1 MQFLSYSLDY
11 YTEKVKQNNEGTN
24 FMIQNKKY
32 LLRKIGK
39 RVCHVALAVGTLVP
53 MAVTSV
59 SADEVTTTE
68 AQPTTE
74 AVAETTTSEATTQ
87 ATTEATTEATTI
99 AETTQTSSETTT
111 ETTAE
116 STTVAETT
124 AETTAET
131 PTTESSPY
139 ASETGEKPTKID
151 DIVKPNKNE
160 TSKITI
166 DAQVYRYKSTLDYT
180 EIELGGKLET
190 TEIVRKEN
198 ADAEILAMI
207 REIASDTYKDDS
219 GLEVDGKKY
228 RVESMIVNKLTKE
241 ENGQRIYNYTINFLA
256 REDVGLP
263 HEPVIESTLK
273 VTDQTGKT
281 LIDQVRTGTQD
292 EPAKFLD
299 HWMAYNVGEIVQI
312 EGKTYQV
319 EFSEQNI
326 VTESDIDSAVGTAK
340 TYLTARVREVT
351 PVPSEYNI
359 FRFVD
364 ESGNVIRDN
373 VQTELSAGKAE
384 SVFLKG
390 DKVTEAGKNYTVV
403 DRSTKAV
410 KDEAPEGIHT
420 DVIYTIVLKE
430 VELKKVT
437 TIKVVDTNGNVIKDT
452 YEVGEGKPGMDIYV
466 GTEDVDIDG
475 TLYTI
480 VKTSSEVVRTQDN
493 GDEVETIAHI
503 VTVQPNTIVAVDEVK
518 YEYNVNTEY
527 ELNGKVVKV
536 DATATM
542 NASTKAQADKGLD
555 SESTKAQAKVGEI
568 VTVDGTA
575 YKVTGVK
582 EVIREA
588 FEEDNSLTRMNA
600 KVVLTLELVDS
611 QEEPEKVAPTT
622 ETPEALKETS
632 KDDAKVETPVETSKE
647 SPKVEPKKE
656 VPAKEELPNTG
667 AESMVEYV
675 IAGLSSLVAGLGT
688 LVSKK
693 RQ

>member
-1 MQFLSYSLDY
+1 M
-11 YTEKVKQNNEGTN
+11 T
-24 FMIQNKKY
+24 QNKKY

-87 ATTEATTEATTI
+87 ATTQATTEATTEATTV
-99 AETTQTSSETTT
+99 AETTQASSETTA

-131 PTTESSPY
+131 PTTEASPY

-166 DAQVYRYKSTLDYT
+166 DAQVYRYKSLLDHS
-180 EIELGGKLET
+180 EVPIGNKLET

-207 REIASDTYKDDS
+207 REIANETYTNT
-219 GLEVDGKKY
+219 LEVDGKSY
-228 RVESMIVNKLTKE
+228 RVENMIVNKLTKE

-256 REDVGLP
+256 REDIGLP

-273 VTDQTGKT
+273 VTDQTGAT

-312 EGKTYQV
+312 DGKTYQV
-319 EFSEQNI
+319 EHSQQNI
-326 VTESDIDSAVGTAK
+326 ATESDIDSAVGTAK
-340 TYLTARVREVT
+340 TYLTARVREIT
-351 PVPSEYNI
+351 PVPSEYVI
-359 FRFVD
+359 FKFVD

-390 DKVTEAGKNYTVV
+390 DKVSEAGKNYVVV
-403 DRSTKAV
+403 DRSTKAE
-410 KDEAPEGIHT
+410 KDEAPEGTHT
-420 DVIYTIVLKE
+420 DVIYTIVLKQSE
-430 VELKKVT
+430 VKKVT

-480 VKTSSEVVRTQDN
+480 VKTSSDVVGTQDN
-493 GDEVETIAHI
+493 GDEVETVAHI
-503 VTVQPNTIVAVDEVK
+503 VTVQPKVK
-518 YEYNVNTEY
+518 PDVVEGNFQYNVNTEY
-527 ELNGKVVKV
+527 EVNGKVVKV

-542 NASTKAQADKGLD
+542 TASTKAEADKGLD

-575 YKVTGVK
+575 YKVTAVK
-582 EVIREA
+582 EIIREA
-588 FEEDNSLTRMNA
+588 FEEDNGLTRMNA

-611 QEEPEKVAPTT
+611 KEEPAPVAPTT
-622 ETPEALKETS
+622 ETPEAPKETP
-632 KDDAKVETPVETSKE
+632 KDEPKGVPAKAEAPSEAPKE
-647 SPKVEPKKE
+647 SPKVEPKKD
-656 VPAKEELPNTG
+656 VPSKAELPNTG

-675 IAGLSSLVAGLGT
+675 IAGLSSLVVGLGT

>member
-1 MQFLSYSLDY
+1 M
-11 YTEKVKQNNEGTN
+11 
-24 FMIQNKKY
+24 NKKY

-39 RVCHVALAVGTLVP
+39 RVCHVALTVGTLVP
-53 MAVTSV
+53 LMATSV

-87 ATTEATTEATTI
+87 ATTEATTEATTV
-99 AETTQTSSETTT
+99 AETTQASSETTA

-166 DAQVYRYKSTLDYT
+166 DAQVYRYKSTMDHT

-207 REIASDTYKDDS
+207 REIANDTYKADS
-219 GLEVDGKKY
+219 GLEVDGKRY
-228 RVESMIVNKLTKE
+228 RVENMTVNKLVKE
-241 ENGQRIYNYTINFLA
+241 ENGQRIYNYSINFLA
-256 REDVGLP
+256 HEDVGMP
-263 HEPVIESTLK
+263 QEPVVEANLK

-281 LIDQVRTGTQD
+281 LIDSRKTGTQD

-299 HWMAYNVGEIVQI
+299 TWLSYNVGEIVQI
-312 EGKTYQV
+312 EGKVYQV

-326 VTESDIDSAVGTAK
+326 VNESDIDSAVGTAK
-340 TYLTARVREVT
+340 TYLTVRVREIT
-351 PVPSEYNI
+351 PVPSEYVI
-359 FRFVD
+359 FKFVD

-390 DKVTEAGKNYTVV
+390 DKVSEAGKNYVVV
-403 DRSTKAV
+403 DRSTKAE
-410 KDEAPEGIHT
+410 KDEAPEGTHT
-420 DVIYTIVLKE
+420 DVIYTIVLKQSE
-430 VELKKVT
+430 VKKVT
-437 TIKVVDTNGNVIKDT
+437 TIKVVDTKGNVIKDT

-480 VKTSSEVVRTQDN
+480 VKTSSDVVRTQDN
-493 GDEVETIAHI
+493 GDEVETVAHI
-503 VTVQPNTIVAVDEVK
+503 VTVQPKTVVAVDEAK
-518 YEYNVNTEY
+518 YLYNVNTEY
-527 ELNGKVVKV
+527 EVNGKVVKV
-536 DATATM
+536 DATVTK
-542 NASTKAQADKGLD
+542 NASTKADADTGLD
-555 SESTKAQAKVGEI
+555 VESTKAQAKVGEI
-568 VTVDGTA
+568 ITVDGTA
-575 YKVTGVK
+575 YKITAVK
-582 EVIREA
+582 EITREVY
-588 FEEDNSLTRMNA
+588 ERDNGLTYLNA

-611 QEEPEKVAPTT
+611 KEEPAPVAPTT
-622 ETPEALKETS
+622 ETHEAPKDEPKQVDSQKEEAPKESSKET
-632 KDDAKVETPVETSKE
+632 
-647 SPKVEPKKE
+647 PKQEAPKKE
-656 VPAKEELPNTG
+656 VSAKAELPNTG
-667 AESMVEYV
+667 AESMIESV

-693 RQ
+693 RK

>member
-1 MQFLSYSLDY
+1 M
-11 YTEKVKQNNEGTN
+11 
-24 FMIQNKKY
+24 NKKY

-39 RVCHVALAVGTLVP
+39 RVCHVGLTISSVAVIASTTVNADE
-53 MAVTSV
+53 AVTS
-59 SADEVTTTE
+59 SDTNVTTVTE
-68 AQPTTE
+68 T
-74 AVAETTTSEATTQ
+74 
-87 ATTEATTEATTI
+87 TTEATTEVTTEATTV
-99 AETTQTSSETTT
+99 AETTQASSETTA

-166 DAQVYRYKSTLDYT
+166 DAQVYRYKSLLDHS
-180 EIELGGKLET
+180 EVPIGNKLET

-207 REIASDTYKDDS
+207 REIANETYTNI
-219 GLEVDGKKY
+219 LEVDGKSY
-228 RVESMIVNKLTKE
+228 RVENMIVNKLVKE

-256 REDVGLP
+256 REDIGLP

-273 VTDQTGKT
+273 VTDQTGAT

-312 EGKTYQV
+312 DGKTYQV
-319 EFSEQNI
+319 EHSQQNI
-326 VTESDIDSAVGTAK
+326 VTESDIDTAVGTAK
-340 TYLTARVREVT
+340 TYLTVRVREIT
-351 PVPSEYNI
+351 PVPSEYVI
-359 FRFVD
+359 FKFVD

-403 DRSTKAV
+403 DRSTKAE
-410 KDEAPEGIHT
+410 KDEAPEGTHT
-420 DVIYTIVLKE
+420 DVIYTIVLKQSE
-430 VELKKVT
+430 VKKVT

-452 YEVGEGKPGMDIYV
+452 YEVGEGKPGMDIYI

-480 VKTSSEVVRTQDN
+480 VKTSSDVVRTQDN
-493 GDEVETIAHI
+493 GDDVETVAHI
-503 VTVQPNTIVAVDEVK
+503 VTVQPKVK
-518 YEYNVNTEY
+518 PDVVEGNFQYNVNTEY
-527 ELNGKVVKV
+527 EVNGKVVKV

-542 NASTKAQADKGLD
+542 TVSTKAEADKGLD

-575 YKVTGVK
+575 YKVTAVK
-582 EVIREA
+582 EITREF
-588 FEEDNSLTRMNA
+588 FEEDNGLTRMNA

-611 QEEPEKVAPTT
+611 KEEPALVASTT
-622 ETPEALKETS
+622 ETPETPKVES
-632 KDDAKVETPVETSKE
+632 PKDEPKKDEPTKVETPAETPKE

-656 VPAKEELPNTG
+656 VLAKAELPNTG
-667 AESMVEYV
+667 AESMVESI
-675 IAGLSSLVAGLGT
+675 IAGFSSLVAGLGV

-693 RQ
+693 RK

>member
-1 MQFLSYSLDY
+1 M
-11 YTEKVKQNNEGTN
+11 
-24 FMIQNKKY
+24 
-32 LLRKIGK
+32 
-39 RVCHVALAVGTLVP
+39 
-53 MAVTSV
+53 
-59 SADEVTTTE
+59 
-68 AQPTTE
+68 
-74 AVAETTTSEATTQ
+74 
-87 ATTEATTEATTI
+87 
-99 AETTQTSSETTT
+99 
-111 ETTAE
+111 
-116 STTVAETT
+116 
-124 AETTAET
+124 
-131 PTTESSPY
+131 
-139 ASETGEKPTKID
+139 
-151 DIVKPNKNE
+151 KPNKNE

-166 DAQVYRYKSTLDYT
+166 DAQVYRYKSLLDHS
-180 EIELGGKLET
+180 EVPIGNKLET

-207 REIASDTYKDDS
+207 REIANETYTNT
-219 GLEVDGKKY
+219 LEVDGKSY
-228 RVESMIVNKLTKE
+228 RVENMIVNKLTKE

-256 REDVGLP
+256 REDIGLP

-273 VTDQTGKT
+273 VTDQTGAT

-312 EGKTYQV
+312 DGKTYQV
-319 EFSEQNI
+319 EHSQQNI
-326 VTESDIDSAVGTAK
+326 ATESDIDSAVGTAK
-340 TYLTARVREVT
+340 TYLTVRVREIT
-351 PVPSEYNI
+351 PVPSEYVI
-359 FRFVD
+359 FKFVD

-390 DKVTEAGKNYTVV
+390 DKVSEAGKNYVVV
-403 DRSTKAV
+403 DRSTKAE
-410 KDEAPEGIHT
+410 KDEAPEGTHT
-420 DVIYTIVLKE
+420 DVIYTIVLKQSE
-430 VELKKVT
+430 VKKVT

-480 VKTSSEVVRTQDN
+480 VKTSSDVVRTQDN
-493 GDEVETIAHI
+493 GDEVETVAHI
-503 VTVQPNTIVAVDEVK
+503 VTVQPKVK
-518 YEYNVNTEY
+518 PDVVEGNFQYNVNTEY
-527 ELNGKVVKV
+527 EVNGKVVKV

-542 NASTKAQADKGLD
+542 TASTKAQADKGLD

-575 YKVTGVK
+575 YKVIAVK

-588 FEEDNSLTRMNA
+588 FEEDNGLTRMNA

-611 QEEPEKVAPTT
+611 KEEPAPVAPTT
-622 ETPEALKETS
+622 ETPDAP
-632 KDDAKVETPVETSKE
+632 KDEPKKDEPPKAETPTEAPKE

-656 VPAKEELPNTG
+656 VPAKAELPNTG
-667 AESMVEYV
+667 AESMVESI
-675 IAGLSSLVAGLGT
+675 IAGFSSLVAGLGV

-693 RQ
+693 RK

>member
-1 MQFLSYSLDY
+1 M
-11 YTEKVKQNNEGTN
+11 T
-24 FMIQNKKY
+24 QNKKY

-39 RVCHVALAVGTLVP
+39 RVCHVALTVGTLVP
-53 MAVTSV
+53 MMATSV
-59 SADEVTTTE
+59 SADEVTSTE
-68 AQPTTE
+68 TQPTTQ
-74 AVAETTTSEATTQ
+74 AVAEATTSEATT
-87 ATTEATTEATTI
+87 AETPTTEATTEATTV
-99 AETTQTSSETTT
+99 AETTQASSETTA

-166 DAQVYRYKSTLDYT
+166 DAQVYRYKSLLDHS
-180 EIELGGKLET
+180 EVPIGNKLET

-207 REIASDTYKDDS
+207 REIANETYTNT
-219 GLEVDGKKY
+219 LEVDGKSY
-228 RVESMIVNKLTKE
+228 RVENMIVNKLVKE

-256 REDVGLP
+256 REDIGLP

-273 VTDQTGKT
+273 VTDQTGAT

-312 EGKTYQV
+312 DGKTYQV
-319 EFSEQNI
+319 EHSQQNI

-351 PVPSEYNI
+351 PVPSEYVI
-359 FRFVD
+359 FKFVD

-390 DKVTEAGKNYTVV
+390 DKVSEAGKNYVVV
-403 DRSTKAV
+403 DRSTKAE
-410 KDEAPEGIHT
+410 KDEAPEGTHT
-420 DVIYTIVLKE
+420 DVIYTITLKQSE
-430 VELKKVT
+430 VKKVT

-480 VKTSSEVVRTQDN
+480 VKTSSDVVRTQDN
-493 GDEVETIAHI
+493 GDEVETVAHI
-503 VTVQPNTIVAVDEVK
+503 VTVQPKVK
-518 YEYNVNTEY
+518 PDVVEGNFQYNVNTEY
-527 ELNGKVVKV
+527 EVNGKVVKV

-542 NASTKAQADKGLD
+542 TASTKAEADKGLD

-575 YKVTGVK
+575 YKVTAVK

-588 FEEDNSLTRMNA
+588 FEEDNGLTRMNA

-611 QEEPEKVAPTT
+611 KEEPEKVAPTT
-622 ETPEALKETS
+622 ETPEAPKETP
-632 KDDAKVETPVETSKE
+632 KDEPKDVPAKAEAPSEAPKE

-656 VPAKEELPNTG
+656 VSSKAELPNTG

-675 IAGLSSLVAGLGT
+675 IAGLSSLVTGLGT

>member
-1 MQFLSYSLDY
+1 M
-11 YTEKVKQNNEGTN
+11 
-24 FMIQNKKY
+24 NKKY

-39 RVCHVALAVGTLVP
+39 RVCHVGMAISSVAVIASTTVNADE
-53 MAVTSV
+53 AVTS
-59 SADEVTTTE
+59 SDTNVTTVTE
-68 AQPTTE
+68 T
-74 AVAETTTSEATTQ
+74 
-87 ATTEATTEATTI
+87 TTEATTEATTAETPTTEATTEATTV
-99 AETTQTSSETTT
+99 AETTQASSETTA

-131 PTTESSPY
+131 PTTEASPY

-166 DAQVYRYKSTLDYT
+166 DAQVYRYKSLLDHS
-180 EIELGGKLET
+180 EVPIGNKLET
-190 TEIVRKEN
+190 IEIVRKEN

-219 GLEVDGKKY
+219 GLEVDGKSY
-228 RVESMIVNKLTKE
+228 RVENMIVNKLVKE
-241 ENGQRIYNYTINFLA
+241 ENGQRIYNYSINFLA

-273 VTDQTGKT
+273 VTDQTGAT

-312 EGKTYQV
+312 DGKTYQV
-319 EFSEQNI
+319 EHSQQNI
-326 VTESDIDSAVGTAK
+326 ATESDIDSAVGTAK
-340 TYLTARVREVT
+340 TYLTVRVREIT
-351 PVPSEYNI
+351 PVPSEYVI
-359 FRFVD
+359 FKFVD

-403 DRSTKAV
+403 DRSTKAE
-410 KDEAPEGIHT
+410 KDEAPEGTHT
-420 DVIYTIVLKE
+420 DVIYTIVLKQSE
-430 VELKKVT
+430 VKKVT

-452 YEVGEGKPGMDIYV
+452 YEVGEGKPGMDIYI

-480 VKTSSEVVRTQDN
+480 VKTSSDVVRTQDN
-493 GDEVETIAHI
+493 GDEVETVAHI
-503 VTVQPNTIVAVDEVK
+503 VTVQPKVK
-518 YEYNVNTEY
+518 PDVVEGNFQYNVNTEY
-527 ELNGKVVKV
+527 EVNGKVVKV

-542 NASTKAQADKGLD
+542 TASTKAEADKGLD

-575 YKVTGVK
+575 YKVTAVK
-582 EVIREA
+582 EIIRES
-588 FEEDNSLTRMNA
+588 FEEDNGLTRMNA

-611 QEEPEKVAPTT
+611 QEEPAPVAPTT
-622 ETPEALKETS
+622 ETPETP
-632 KDDAKVETPVETSKE
+632 KVESPKDEPKKDEPAKAETPAETPKE

-656 VPAKEELPNTG
+656 VPAKAELPNTG
-667 AESMVEYV
+667 AESMVESI
-675 IAGLSSLVAGLGT
+675 IAGFSSLVAGLGV

-693 RQ
+693 RK

>member
-1 MQFLSYSLDY
+1 MIYLGC
-11 YTEKVKQNNEGTN
+11 VKNLKQSEETQ
-24 FMIQNKKY
+24 MNKKY

-39 RVCHVALAVGTLVP
+39 RVCHVALTVGTLVP
-53 MAVTSV
+53 LMATSV

-87 ATTEATTEATTI
+87 ATTEATTEATTV
-99 AETTQTSSETTT
+99 AETTQASSETTA

-166 DAQVYRYKSTLDYT
+166 DAQVYRYKSTMDHT

-207 REIASDTYKDDS
+207 REIANDTYKADS
-219 GLEVDGKKY
+219 GLEVDGKRY
-228 RVESMIVNKLTKE
+228 RVENMTVNKLVKE
-241 ENGQRIYNYTINFLA
+241 ENGQRIYNYSINFLA
-256 REDVGLP
+256 HEDVGMP
-263 HEPVIESTLK
+263 QEPVVEANLK

-281 LIDQVRTGTQD
+281 LIDSRKTGTQD

-299 HWMAYNVGEIVQI
+299 TWLSYNVGEIVQI
-312 EGKTYQV
+312 EGKVYQV

-326 VTESDIDSAVGTAK
+326 VNESDIDSAVGTAK
-340 TYLTARVREVT
+340 TYLTVRVREIT
-351 PVPSEYNI
+351 PVPSEYVI
-359 FRFVD
+359 FKFVD

-390 DKVTEAGKNYTVV
+390 DKVSEAGKNYVVV
-403 DRSTKAV
+403 DRSTKAE
-410 KDEAPEGIHT
+410 KDEAPEGTHT
-420 DVIYTIVLKE
+420 DVIYTIVLKQSE
-430 VELKKVT
+430 VKKVT
-437 TIKVVDTNGNVIKDT
+437 TIKVVDTKGNVIKDT

-480 VKTSSEVVRTQDN
+480 VKTSSDVVRTQDN
-493 GDEVETIAHI
+493 GDEVETVAHI
-503 VTVQPNTIVAVDEVK
+503 VTVQPKTVVAVDEAK
-518 YEYNVNTEY
+518 YLYNVNTEY
-527 ELNGKVVKV
+527 EVNGKVVKV
-536 DATATM
+536 DATVTK
-542 NASTKAQADKGLD
+542 NASTKADADTGLD
-555 SESTKAQAKVGEI
+555 VESTKAQAKVGEI
-568 VTVDGTA
+568 ITVDGTA
-575 YKVTGVK
+575 YKITAVK
-582 EVIREA
+582 EITREVY
-588 FEEDNSLTRMNA
+588 ERDNGLTYLNA

-611 QEEPEKVAPTT
+611 KEEPAPVAPTT
-622 ETPEALKETS
+622 ETHEAPKDEPKQVDSQKEEAPKESSKET
-632 KDDAKVETPVETSKE
+632 
-647 SPKVEPKKE
+647 PKQEAPKKE
-656 VPAKEELPNTG
+656 VSAKAELPNTG
-667 AESMVEYV
+667 AESMIESV

-693 RQ
+693 RK

>member
-1 MQFLSYSLDY
+1 
-11 YTEKVKQNNEGTN
+11 
-24 FMIQNKKY
+24 MIQNKKY

-68 AQPTTE
+68 VQPTTE

-87 ATTEATTEATTI
+87 ATAEATTEATTV
-99 AETTQTSSETTT
+99 AETTQASSETTA

-116 STTVAETT
+116 TTVESTRVAETT

-166 DAQVYRYKSTLDYT
+166 DAQVYRYKSTLDHT

-228 RVESMIVNKLTKE
+228 RVESMMVNKLVKE

-373 VQTELSAGKAE
+373 VQTELSSGKAE

-410 KDEAPEGIHT
+410 RDEAPEGTHT

-430 VELKKVT
+430 SELKKVT
-437 TIKVVDTNGNVIKDT
+437 TIKVVDTKGNVIKDT
-452 YEVGEGKPGMDIYV
+452 YKVGEGESGMDIYV

-480 VKTSSEVVRTQDN
+480 VRTSSEVVRTQDN
-493 GDEVETIAHI
+493 GDDVETMAHT
-503 VTVQPNTIVAVDEVK
+503 VVVQPKTIVAVDEVK

-527 ELNGKVVKV
+527 ELKGKVVKV

-575 YKVTGVK
+575 YKVTAVK

-588 FEEDNSLTRMNA
+588 FEEDNGLTRMNA

-611 QEEPEKVAPTT
+611 QEEPALVDTTTTTQTSEAP
-622 ETPEALKETS
+622 
-632 KDDAKVETPVETSKE
+632 KDEPGKVETPKQETPKE
-647 SPKVEPKKE
+647 EAPKQDVPQKEAPKKE
-656 VPAKEELPNTG
+656 VPAKAELPNTG
-667 AESMVEYV
+667 AESMVGS
-675 IAGLSSLVAGLGT
+675 ILAGLSSLVAGLGT

>member
-1 MQFLSYSLDY
+1 M
-11 YTEKVKQNNEGTN
+11 
-24 FMIQNKKY
+24 NKKY

-39 RVCHVALAVGTLVP
+39 HVCHVALAVGTLVP

-87 ATTEATTEATTI
+87 ATTEATTEATTV
-99 AETTQTSSETTT
+99 AETTQASSETSA

-124 AETTAET
+124 AETTEST
-131 PTTESSPY
+131 TTTEASPY

-166 DAQVYRYKSTLDYT
+166 DAQVYRYKSTLDHT
-180 EIELGGKLET
+180 EIPLGGKLET

-207 REIASDTYKDDS
+207 QEIASDTYKDDS

-228 RVESMIVNKLTKE
+228 RVENMIVNKLVKE
-241 ENGQRIYNYTINFLA
+241 ENGQRIYNYSINFLA
-256 REDVGLP
+256 RPEVGMP
-263 HEPVIESTLK
+263 QEPVVEANVK
-273 VTDQTGKT
+273 VTDQNGNT
-281 LIDQVRTGTQD
+281 LIDSRTTGTQD

-299 HWMAYNVGEIVQI
+299 TWMSYNVGKIVEIN
-312 EGKTYQV
+312 GKTYQV
-319 EFSEQNI
+319 EHSRQNI
-326 VTESDIDSAVGTAK
+326 ETVSDIDSAVGTAK
-340 TYLTARVREVT
+340 TYLTVRVREIT
-351 PVPSEYNI
+351 PVLSEYVI
-359 FRFVD
+359 FKFVD

-390 DKVTEAGKNYTVV
+390 DKVSEAGKSYVVV
-403 DRSTKAV
+403 DRSTKAE
-410 KDEAPEGIHT
+410 KDEAPEGTHT
-420 DVIYTIVLKE
+420 DVIYTIVLKQS
-430 VELKKVT
+430 ELKKVT

-480 VKTSSEVVRTQDN
+480 VKTSSDVVRTQDN
-493 GDEVETIAHI
+493 GDEVETVAHI
-503 VTVQPNTIVAVDEVK
+503 VTVQPKVK
-518 YEYNVNTEY
+518 PDVVEGNFQYNVNTEY
-527 ELNGKVVKV
+527 EVNGKVVKV

-542 NASTKAQADKGLD
+542 TASTKAEADKGLD

-575 YKVTGVK
+575 YKVTAVK
-582 EVIREA
+582 EVIREV
-588 FEEDNSLTRMNA
+588 FEEDNGLTRMNA

-611 QEEPEKVAPTT
+611 KEEPEKVAPTT
-622 ETPEALKETS
+622 ETPEAPKDEPKQADSQKEEALKESS
-632 KDDAKVETPVETSKE
+632 KETPKQEA
-647 SPKVEPKKE
+647 PKKE

-667 AESMVEYV
+667 AESMIESV
-675 IAGLSSLVAGLGT
+675 IAGFSSLVAGLGV

-693 RQ
+693 RK

>member
-1 MQFLSYSLDY
+1 
-11 YTEKVKQNNEGTN
+11 
-24 FMIQNKKY
+24 MIQNKKY

-74 AVAETTTSEATTQ
+74 AVAETTISEATTQ
-87 ATTEATTEATTI
+87 ATTEATTEATTV
-99 AETTQTSSETTT
+99 AETTQASSETTA

-131 PTTESSPY
+131 PTTEASPY

-166 DAQVYRYKSTLDYT
+166 DAQVYRYKSLLDHS
-180 EIELGGKLET
+180 EVPIGNKLET

-207 REIASDTYKDDS
+207 REIANETYTNT
-219 GLEVDGKKY
+219 LEVDGKSY
-228 RVESMIVNKLTKE
+228 RVENMIVNKLTKE

-256 REDVGLP
+256 REDIGLP

-273 VTDQTGKT
+273 VTDQTGAT

-312 EGKTYQV
+312 DGKTYQV
-319 EFSEQNI
+319 EHSQQNI

-340 TYLTARVREVT
+340 TYLTARVREIT
-351 PVPSEYNI
+351 PVPSEYVI
-359 FRFVD
+359 FKFVD

-390 DKVTEAGKNYTVV
+390 DKVSEAGKNYVVV
-403 DRSTKAV
+403 DRSTKAE
-410 KDEAPEGIHT
+410 KDEAPEGTHT
-420 DVIYTIVLKE
+420 DVIYTIVLKQSE
-430 VELKKVT
+430 VKKVT

-480 VKTSSEVVRTQDN
+480 VKTSSDVVRTQDN
-493 GDEVETIAHI
+493 GDEVETVAHI
-503 VTVQPNTIVAVDEVK
+503 VTVQPKTIVAVDEVK

-542 NASTKAQADKGLD
+542 NASTKAEADKGLD

-575 YKVTGVK
+575 YKVIAVK

-588 FEEDNSLTRMNA
+588 FEEDNGLTRMNA

-611 QEEPEKVAPTT
+611 KEEPAPVAPTT
-622 ETPEALKETS
+622 ETPDAP
-632 KDDAKVETPVETSKE
+632 KDEPKKDEPTKAETPAETPKE

-667 AESMVEYV
+667 AESMVESI
-675 IAGLSSLVAGLGT
+675 IAGFSSLVAGLGV

-693 RQ
+693 RK

>member
-1 MQFLSYSLDY
+1 
-11 YTEKVKQNNEGTN
+11 
-24 FMIQNKKY
+24 MIQNKKY

-87 ATTEATTEATTI
+87 ATTEATTEATTV
-99 AETTQTSSETTT
+99 AETTQASSETSA

-124 AETTAET
+124 AETTEST
-131 PTTESSPY
+131 TTTEASPY
-139 ASETGEKPTKID
+139 ASETGEKSTQID

-166 DAQVYRYKSTLDYT
+166 DAQVYRYKSLLDHS
-180 EIELGGKLET
+180 EVPIGNKLET

-207 REIASDTYKDDS
+207 REIANETYTNT
-219 GLEVDGKKY
+219 LEVDGKSY
-228 RVESMIVNKLTKE
+228 RVENMIVNKLVKE

-256 REDVGLP
+256 REDIGLP

-273 VTDQTGKT
+273 VTDQTGAT

-312 EGKTYQV
+312 DGKTYQV
-319 EFSEQNI
+319 EHSQQNI

-340 TYLTARVREVT
+340 TYLTVRVREIT
-351 PVPSEYNI
+351 PVPSEYVI
-359 FRFVD
+359 FKFVD

-373 VQTELSAGKAE
+373 VRTELSAGKAE

-390 DKVTEAGKNYTVV
+390 DKLSEAGKNYVVV
-403 DRSTKAV
+403 DRSTKAE
-410 KDEAPEGIHT
+410 KDEAPEGTHT
-420 DVIYTIVLKE
+420 DVIYTIVLKQS
-430 VELKKVT
+430 ELKKVT
-437 TIKVVDTNGNVIKDT
+437 TIKVVDTKGNVIKDT

-480 VKTSSEVVRTQDN
+480 VKTSSDVVRTQDN
-493 GDEVETIAHI
+493 GDEVETVAHI
-503 VTVQPNTIVAVDEVK
+503 VTVQPKVK
-518 YEYNVNTEY
+518 PDVVEGNFQYNVNTEY
-527 ELNGKVVKV
+527 EVNGKVVKV

-542 NASTKAQADKGLD
+542 TASTKAEADKGLD

-575 YKVTGVK
+575 YKVTAVK
-582 EVIREA
+582 EIIRES
-588 FEEDNSLTRMNA
+588 FEGDNGLTRMNA

-611 QEEPEKVAPTT
+611 KEEPAPVAPTT
-622 ETPEALKETS
+622 ETPETP
-632 KDDAKVETPVETSKE
+632 KVESPKDEPKKDESAKAETPTEAPKE

-656 VPAKEELPNTG
+656 VPAKAELPNTG
-667 AESMVEYV
+667 AESMVESI
-675 IAGLSSLVAGLGT
+675 IAGFSSLVAGLGV
-688 LVSKK
+688 LVFKK
-693 RQ
+693 RK

>member
-1 MQFLSYSLDY
+1 
-11 YTEKVKQNNEGTN
+11 
-24 FMIQNKKY
+24 MIQNKKY

-87 ATTEATTEATTI
+87 ATTEATTEATTV
-99 AETTQTSSETTT
+99 AETTQASSETTA

-116 STTVAETT
+116 STTVAETM
-124 AETTAET
+124 AETIAET

-139 ASETGEKPTKID
+139 ASETGEKPIKID

-166 DAQVYRYKSTLDYT
+166 DAQVYRYKSLLDHS
-180 EIELGGKLET
+180 EVPIGNKLET

-207 REIASDTYKDDS
+207 REIANETYTNT
-219 GLEVDGKKY
+219 LEVDGKSY
-228 RVESMIVNKLTKE
+228 RVENMIVNKLVKE

-256 REDVGLP
+256 REDIGLP

-273 VTDQTGKT
+273 VTDQTGAT

-312 EGKTYQV
+312 DGKTYQV
-319 EFSEQNI
+319 EHSQQNI

-340 TYLTARVREVT
+340 TYLTARVREIT
-351 PVPSEYNI
+351 PVPSEYVI
-359 FRFVD
+359 FKFVD

-390 DKVTEAGKNYTVV
+390 DKLSEAGKNYVVV
-403 DRSTKAV
+403 DRSTKAE
-410 KDEAPEGIHT
+410 KDEAPEGTHT
-420 DVIYTIVLKE
+420 DVIYTIVLKQSE
-430 VELKKVT
+430 VKKVT

-480 VKTSSEVVRTQDN
+480 VKTSSDVVRTQDN
-493 GDEVETIAHI
+493 GDEVETVAHI
-503 VTVQPNTIVAVDEVK
+503 VTVQPKTIVAVDEVK

-542 NASTKAQADKGLD
+542 NASTKAEADKGLD

-575 YKVTGVK
+575 YKVTAVK

-588 FEEDNSLTRMNA
+588 FEEDNGLTRMNA

-611 QEEPEKVAPTT
+611 KEEPAPVAPIT
-622 ETPEALKETS
+622 ETPEAPKETP
-632 KDDAKVETPVETSKE
+632 KDEPKDVPAKAEAPSKE

-656 VPAKEELPNTG
+656 VSSKAELPNTG

>member
-1 MQFLSYSLDY
+1 M
-11 YTEKVKQNNEGTN
+11 NE
-24 FMIQNKKY
+24 KY

-39 RVCHVALAVGTLVP
+39 HVCHVALAVGTLVP

-87 ATTEATTEATTI
+87 ATTEATTEATTV
-99 AETTQTSSETTT
+99 AETTQASSETTA

-131 PTTESSPY
+131 PTTEASPY

-166 DAQVYRYKSTLDYT
+166 DAQVYRYKSLLDHS
-180 EIELGGKLET
+180 EVPIGNKLET

-207 REIASDTYKDDS
+207 REIANETYTNI
-219 GLEVDGKKY
+219 LEVEGKSY
-228 RVESMIVNKLTKE
+228 RVENMIVNKLVKE

-256 REDVGLP
+256 REDIGLP

-273 VTDQTGKT
+273 VTDQTGAT

-292 EPAKFLD
+292 DPAKFLD

-312 EGKTYQV
+312 DGKTYQV
-319 EFSEQNI
+319 EHSQQNI

-340 TYLTARVREVT
+340 TYLTARVREIT
-351 PVPSEYNI
+351 PVPSEYVI
-359 FRFVD
+359 FKFVD

-390 DKVTEAGKNYTVV
+390 DKVSEAGKNYVVV
-403 DRSTKAV
+403 DRSTKAE
-410 KDEAPEGIHT
+410 KDEAPEGTHT
-420 DVIYTIVLKE
+420 DVIYTIVLKQSE
-430 VELKKVT
+430 VKKVT

-480 VKTSSEVVRTQDN
+480 VKTSSDVVRTQDN
-493 GDEVETIAHI
+493 GDEVETVAHI
-503 VTVQPNTIVAVDEVK
+503 VTVQPKTIVVVDEVK

-542 NASTKAQADKGLD
+542 NASTKAEADKGLD

-575 YKVTGVK
+575 YKVTAVK
-582 EVIREA
+582 EIIREA
-588 FEEDNSLTRMNA
+588 FEEDNGLTRMNA

-611 QEEPEKVAPTT
+611 KEEPAPVAPTT
-622 ETPEALKETS
+622 ETPDAPKDEPKQADSQKEEAPKESSKET
-632 KDDAKVETPVETSKE
+632 
-647 SPKVEPKKE
+647 PKQEAPKKE
-656 VPAKEELPNTG
+656 VSAKAELPNTG
-667 AESMVEYV
+667 AESMIESV
-675 IAGLSSLVAGLGT
+675 IAGFSSLVAGLGV

-693 RQ
+693 RK

>member
-1 MQFLSYSLDY
+1 
-11 YTEKVKQNNEGTN
+11 
-24 FMIQNKKY
+24 MIQNKKY

-59 SADEVTTTE
+59 SADEVTTE

-74 AVAETTTSEATTQ
+74 AVAETTTSEATT
-87 ATTEATTEATTI
+87 AETPTTEATTEATTV
-99 AETTQTSSETTT
+99 AETTQASSETTA

-166 DAQVYRYKSTLDYT
+166 DAQVYRYKSLLDHS
-180 EIELGGKLET
+180 EVPIGNKLET

-207 REIASDTYKDDS
+207 REIANETYTNT
-219 GLEVDGKKY
+219 LEVDGKSY
-228 RVESMIVNKLTKE
+228 RVENMIVNKLVKE

-256 REDVGLP
+256 REDIGLP

-273 VTDQTGKT
+273 VTDQTGAT

-312 EGKTYQV
+312 DGKTYQV
-319 EFSEQNI
+319 EHSQQNI

-351 PVPSEYNI
+351 PVPSEYVI
-359 FRFVD
+359 FKFVD

-390 DKVTEAGKNYTVV
+390 DKVSEAGKNYVVV
-403 DRSTKAV
+403 DRSTKAE
-410 KDEAPEGIHT
+410 KDEAPEGTHT
-420 DVIYTIVLKE
+420 DVIYTIVLKQSE
-430 VELKKVT
+430 VKKVT

-480 VKTSSEVVRTQDN
+480 VKTSSDVVRTQDN
-493 GDEVETIAHI
+493 GDEVETVAHI
-503 VTVQPNTIVAVDEVK
+503 VTVQPKVK
-518 YEYNVNTEY
+518 PDVVEGNFQYNVNTEY
-527 ELNGKVVKV
+527 EVNGKVVKV

-542 NASTKAQADKGLD
+542 TASTKAQADKGLD

-575 YKVTGVK
+575 YKVTAVK

-588 FEEDNSLTRMNA
+588 FEEDNGLTRMNA

-611 QEEPEKVAPTT
+611 KEEQAPVAPTT
-622 ETPEALKETS
+622 ETPEAPKETP
-632 KDDAKVETPVETSKE
+632 KDEPKDVPAKAEAPSKE

-656 VPAKEELPNTG
+656 VSSKAELPNTG

>member
-1 MQFLSYSLDY
+1 M
-11 YTEKVKQNNEGTN
+11 
-24 FMIQNKKY
+24 NKKY

-39 RVCHVALAVGTLVP
+39 RVCHVALTVGTLVP

-74 AVAETTTSEATTQ
+74 AVAQTTTGEATTQ
-87 ATTEATTEATTI
+87 ATTEATTEATTV
-99 AETTQTSSETTT
+99 AETTQASS

-116 STTVAETT
+116 STAETT
-124 AETTAET
+124 AETTAEST
-131 PTTESSPY
+131 TTAETTAETTTTEASPY

-166 DAQVYRYKSTLDYT
+166 DAQVYRYKSTLDHT

-207 REIASDTYKDDS
+207 QEIASDTYKDDS
-219 GLEVDGKKY
+219 GLEADGKKY
-228 RVESMIVNKLTKE
+228 RVETMTMAKE
-241 ENGQRIYNYTINFLA
+241 IRTSEDGQRIYNYSLRFLA
-256 REDVGLP
+256 RENLGMP
-263 HEPVIESTLK
+263 QEPVVEANLK
-273 VTDQTGKT
+273 VTDQDGKT
-281 LIDQVRTGTQD
+281 LIDSRTTGTQD

-299 HWMAYNVGEIVQI
+299 TWMSYNVGKIVEID
-312 EGKTYQV
+312 GKTYQV
-319 EFSEQNI
+319 EHSQQNI
-326 VTESDIDSAVGTAK
+326 VNESDIDSAVGTAK
-340 TYLTARVREVT
+340 TYLTVRVREIT
-351 PVPSEYNI
+351 PVPSEYVI
-359 FRFVD
+359 FNFVD
-364 ESGNVIRDN
+364 ELGNVIRDN

-390 DKVTEAGKNYTVV
+390 DKVSEAGKNYTVV

-410 KDEAPEGIHT
+410 KDEAPEGTHT
-420 DVIYTIVLKE
+420 DVIYTIVLKQSE
-430 VELKKVT
+430 MKKVT
-437 TIKVVDTNGNVIKDT
+437 TIKVVDTKGNVIKDT

-480 VKTSSEVVRTQDN
+480 VKTSSDVVRTQDN

-503 VTVQPNTIVAVDEVK
+503 VTVQPKTAVAVDEAK
-518 YEYNVNTEY
+518 YQYNVNTEY
-527 ELNGKVVKV
+527 EVNGKVVKV

-542 NASTKAQADKGLD
+542 TASTKVEADKGLD
-555 SESTKAQAKVGEI
+555 SESTKSQAKVGEI

-575 YKVTGVK
+575 YKVTAVK
-582 EVIREA
+582 EVIRES
-588 FEEDNSLTRMNA
+588 FEENNGLTRMNA

-611 QEEPEKVAPTT
+611 KEEPAPVAPTT
-622 ETPEALKETS
+622 ETPETPKQES
-632 KDDAKVETPVETSKE
+632 PKDGPKKDEPTKAETPVETTKE

-656 VPAKEELPNTG
+656 VPAKAELPNTG
-667 AESMVEYV
+667 AESMVESI
-675 IAGLSSLVAGLGT
+675 IAGFSSLVAGLGV

-693 RQ
+693 RK

>member
-1 MQFLSYSLDY
+1 
-11 YTEKVKQNNEGTN
+11 
-24 FMIQNKKY
+24 MIQNKKY

-87 ATTEATTEATTI
+87 ATTEATTEATTV
-99 AETTQTSSETTT
+99 AETTQASSETTA

-124 AETTAET
+124 AETTVET

-166 DAQVYRYKSTLDYT
+166 DAQVYRYKSLLDHS
-180 EIELGGKLET
+180 EVPIGNKLET

-207 REIASDTYKDDS
+207 REIANETYTNI
-219 GLEVDGKKY
+219 LEVDGKSY
-228 RVESMIVNKLTKE
+228 RVENMIVNKLVKE

-256 REDVGLP
+256 REDIGLP

-273 VTDQTGKT
+273 VTDQTGAT

-312 EGKTYQV
+312 DGKTYQV
-319 EFSEQNI
+319 EHSQQNI

-340 TYLTARVREVT
+340 TYLTARVREIT
-351 PVPSEYNI
+351 PVPSEYVI
-359 FRFVD
+359 FKFVD

-390 DKVTEAGKNYTVV
+390 DKVSEAGKNYVV
-403 DRSTKAV
+403 ADRSTKAE
-410 KDEAPEGIHT
+410 KDEAPEGTHT
-420 DVIYTIVLKE
+420 DVIYTIVLKQSE
-430 VELKKVT
+430 VKKVT

-480 VKTSSEVVRTQDN
+480 VKTSSDVVRTQDN
-493 GDEVETIAHI
+493 GDEVETVAHI
-503 VTVQPNTIVAVDEVK
+503 VTVQPKVKPEVV
-518 YEYNVNTEY
+518 EGNFQYNVNTEY

-542 NASTKAQADKGLD
+542 TASTKAQADKGLD

-575 YKVTGVK
+575 YKVTAVK
-582 EVIREA
+582 EVIREV
-588 FEEDNSLTRMNA
+588 FEEDNGLTRMNA

-611 QEEPEKVAPTT
+611 KEEPAPVAPTT
-622 ETPEALKETS
+622 ETPEAPKETP
-632 KDDAKVETPVETSKE
+632 KDEPKDVPAKAEAPSEAPKE

-656 VPAKEELPNTG
+656 VPAKAELPNTG
-667 AESMVEYV
+667 AESMVESI
-675 IAGLSSLVAGLGT
+675 IAGFSSLVAGLGV

-693 RQ
+693 RK

>member
-1 MQFLSYSLDY
+1 MR
-11 YTEKVKQNNEGTN
+11 
-24 FMIQNKKY
+24 QNKKY

-39 RVCHVALAVGTLVP
+39 RVCHVALTVGTLVP
-53 MAVTSV
+53 IAVTSV

-87 ATTEATTEATTI
+87 ATTEATTEATTV
-99 AETTQTSSETTT
+99 AETTQASSETTA

-124 AETTAET
+124 AETT
-131 PTTESSPY
+131 TTEASPY

-166 DAQVYRYKSTLDYT
+166 DAQVYRYKSLLDHS
-180 EIELGGKLET
+180 EVPIGNKLET

-207 REIASDTYKDDS
+207 REIANETYTNT
-219 GLEVDGKKY
+219 LEVDGKSY
-228 RVESMIVNKLTKE
+228 RVENMIVNKLTKE

-256 REDVGLP
+256 REDIGLP

-273 VTDQTGKT
+273 VTDQTGAT

-312 EGKTYQV
+312 DGKTYQV
-319 EFSEQNI
+319 EYSQQNI
-326 VTESDIDSAVGTAK
+326 ATESDIDSAVGTAK
-340 TYLTARVREVT
+340 TYLTARVREIT
-351 PVPSEYNI
+351 PVPSEYVI
-359 FRFVD
+359 FKFVD

-390 DKVTEAGKNYTVV
+390 DKVSEAGKNYTVV

-410 KDEAPEGIHT
+410 KDEAPEGTHT
-420 DVIYTIVLKE
+420 DVIYTITLKQSE
-430 VELKKVT
+430 VKKVT

-480 VKTSSEVVRTQDN
+480 VKTSSDVVRTQDN
-493 GDEVETIAHI
+493 GDEVETVAHI
-503 VTVQPNTIVAVDEVK
+503 VTVQPKVK
-518 YEYNVNTEY
+518 PDVVEGNFQYNVNTEY
-527 ELNGKVVKV
+527 EVNGKVVKV
-536 DATATM
+536 DATTTM
-542 NASTKAQADKGLD
+542 TASTKAEADKGLD

-575 YKVTGVK
+575 YKVTAVK
-582 EVIREA
+582 EIIREA
-588 FEEDNSLTRMNA
+588 FEEDNGLTRMNA

-611 QEEPEKVAPTT
+611 KEEPAPVAPTT
-622 ETPEALKETS
+622 ETPEAPKETP
-632 KDDAKVETPVETSKE
+632 KDEPKDVPAKAEAPSEAPKE
-647 SPKVEPKKE
+647 SPKVEPKKD
-656 VPAKEELPNTG
+656 VPSKAELPNTG
-667 AESMVEYV
+667 AESMIESV
-675 IAGLSSLVAGLGT
+675 IAGFSSLVAGLGV

-693 RQ
+693 RK

>member
-1 MQFLSYSLDY
+1 
-11 YTEKVKQNNEGTN
+11 
-24 FMIQNKKY
+24 MIQNKKY

-59 SADEVTTTE
+59 SADEVRTTE

-87 ATTEATTEATTI
+87 ATTEATTEATTV
-99 AETTQTSSETTT
+99 AETTQVSSETTA

-166 DAQVYRYKSTLDYT
+166 DAQVYRYKSTLDHT

-190 TEIVRKEN
+190 TEILRKEN

-228 RVESMIVNKLTKE
+228 RVESMMVNKLTKE

-299 HWMAYNVGEIVQI
+299 YWMAYNVGEIVQI
-312 EGKTYQV
+312 EGKAYQV

-410 KDEAPEGIHT
+410 KDEAPEGTHT
-420 DVIYTIVLKE
+420 DVIYIIVLKE
-430 VELKKVT
+430 SELKKVT

-466 GTEDVDIDG
+466 GTEDVEIDG

-493 GDEVETIAHI
+493 GDDVETMAHT
-503 VTVQPNTIVAVDEVK
+503 VVVQPKTIVAVDEVK
-518 YEYNVNTEY
+518 YLYNVNTEY
-527 ELNGKVVKV
+527 EINGKVVKV

-542 NASTKAQADKGLD
+542 NASTKAEADKGLD
-555 SESTKAQAKVGEI
+555 SESTKAQAKVGDI

-582 EVIREA
+582 EITREA
-588 FEEDNSLTRMNA
+588 YERDNGLTYLNA

-611 QEEPEKVAPTT
+611 QEEPALVDTTTTTQTSEAP
-622 ETPEALKETS
+622 
-632 KDDAKVETPVETSKE
+632 KDEPGKVETPKQETPKE
-647 SPKVEPKKE
+647 EVPKQDVPQKEAPKKE
-656 VPAKEELPNTG
+656 VPAKAELPNTG
-667 AESMVEYV
+667 AESMVGS
-675 IAGLSSLVAGLGT
+675 ILAGLSSLVAGLGT

>member
-1 MQFLSYSLDY
+1 M
-11 YTEKVKQNNEGTN
+11 T
-24 FMIQNKKY
+24 QNKKY

-39 RVCHVALAVGTLVP
+39 RVCHVALTVGTLVP
-53 MAVTSV
+53 MAVTFV
-59 SADEVTTTE
+59 SADEVTSTE

-74 AVAETTTSEATTQ
+74 AVVETTTQATTAEVTTEAPTTVGTTSEATTV
-87 ATTEATTEATTI
+87 
-99 AETTQTSSETTT
+99 AETTQASS
-111 ETTAE
+111 
-116 STTVAETT
+116 ETT
-124 AETTAET
+124 AETTAEST
-131 PTTESSPY
+131 TSVETTAETTAEATTTEASPY
-139 ASETGEKPTKID
+139 ASETGVKPTKID
-151 DIVKPNKNE
+151 EIVKPNKNE

-166 DAQVYRYKSTLDYT
+166 DAQVYRWKSILDHS
-180 EIELGGKLET
+180 EVPIGNKLET
-190 TEIVRKEN
+190 IEIVRKEN
-198 ADAEILAMI
+198 ADAEILAMV
-207 REIASDTYKDDS
+207 REIANETYTNP
-219 GLEVDGKKY
+219 LEVDGKSY
-228 RVESMIVNKLTKE
+228 RVENMIVNKLTKE
-241 ENGQRIYNYTINFLA
+241 ENGQRIYNYSINFLA

-273 VTDQTGKT
+273 VTDQTGKS

-340 TYLTARVREVT
+340 TYLTVRVREVT
-351 PVPSEYNI
+351 SVPSEYNI

-373 VQTELSAGKAE
+373 VQTELSSGKAE

-390 DKVTEAGKNYTVV
+390 DNVTEAGKNYTVV

-410 KDEAPEGIHT
+410 RDEAPEGTHT

-430 VELKKVT
+430 SELKKVT
-437 TIKVVDTNGNVIKDT
+437 TIKVVDTKGNVIKDT
-452 YEVGEGKPGMDIYV
+452 YKVGEGESGMDIYV

-480 VKTSSEVVRTQDN
+480 VRTSSDVVRTQDN
-493 GDEVETIAHI
+493 GDDVETMAHT
-503 VTVQPNTIVAVDEVK
+503 VVVQPKTIVAEDEVK
-518 YEYNVNTEY
+518 YLYNVNTEY
-527 ELNGKVVKV
+527 EINGKVVKV

-542 NASTKAQADKGLD
+542 NASTKAEADKGLD
-555 SESTKAQAKVGEI
+555 SESTKAQAKVGDI

-582 EVIREA
+582 EITREA
-588 FEEDNSLTRMNA
+588 YERDNGLTYLNA
-600 KVVLTLELVDS
+600 KVVLILERVDS
-611 QEEPEKVAPTT
+611 QEEPALVDTTTTTQTSEAPKDEPGKA
-622 ETPEALKETS
+622 ETPKQ
-632 KDDAKVETPVETSKE
+632 ETPKE
-647 SPKVEPKKE
+647 EAPKQDVPQKEAPKKE
-656 VPAKEELPNTG
+656 VPAKAELPNTG
-667 AESMVEYV
+667 AESMVGSI
-675 IAGLSSLVAGLGT
+675 IAGLSSLVVGLGT

>member
-1 MQFLSYSLDY
+1 
-11 YTEKVKQNNEGTN
+11 
-24 FMIQNKKY
+24 MIQNKKY

-87 ATTEATTEATTI
+87 ATTEATTEATTV
-99 AETTQTSSETTT
+99 AETTQASSETTA

-166 DAQVYRYKSTLDYT
+166 DAQVYRYKSLLDHS
-180 EIELGGKLET
+180 EVPIGNKLET

-207 REIASDTYKDDS
+207 REIANETYTNI
-219 GLEVDGKKY
+219 LEVDGKSY
-228 RVESMIVNKLTKE
+228 RVENMIVNKLVKE

-256 REDVGLP
+256 REDIGLP

-273 VTDQTGKT
+273 VTDQTGAT

-312 EGKTYQV
+312 DGKTYQV
-319 EFSEQNI
+319 EHSQQNI

-340 TYLTARVREVT
+340 TYLTARVREIT
-351 PVPSEYNI
+351 PVPSEYVI
-359 FRFVD
+359 FKFVD

-390 DKVTEAGKNYTVV
+390 DKVSEAGKNYVV
-403 DRSTKAV
+403 ADRSTKAE
-410 KDEAPEGIHT
+410 KDEAPEGTHT
-420 DVIYTIVLKE
+420 DVIYTIVLKQSE
-430 VELKKVT
+430 VKKVT

-480 VKTSSEVVRTQDN
+480 VKTSSDVVRTQDN
-493 GDEVETIAHI
+493 GDEVETVAHI
-503 VTVQPNTIVAVDEVK
+503 VTVQPKVKPEVV
-518 YEYNVNTEY
+518 EGNFQYNVNTEY

-542 NASTKAQADKGLD
+542 TASTKAQADKGLD

-575 YKVTGVK
+575 YKVTAVK
-582 EVIREA
+582 EVIREV
-588 FEEDNSLTRMNA
+588 FEEDNGLTRMNA

-611 QEEPEKVAPTT
+611 KEEPAPVAPTT
-622 ETPEALKETS
+622 ETPEAPKETP
-632 KDDAKVETPVETSKE
+632 KDEPKDVPAKAEAPSEAPKE

-656 VPAKEELPNTG
+656 VPAKAELPNTG
-667 AESMVEYV
+667 AESMVESI
-675 IAGLSSLVAGLGT
+675 IAGFSSLVAGLGV

-693 RQ
+693 RK

>member
-1 MQFLSYSLDY
+1 M
-11 YTEKVKQNNEGTN
+11 T
-24 FMIQNKKY
+24 QNKKY

-74 AVAETTTSEATTQ
+74 AVAETTRSEATTQ
-87 ATTEATTEATTI
+87 ATTEATTEATTV
-99 AETTQTSSETTT
+99 AETTQASSETSA

-124 AETTAET
+124 VETTAET
-131 PTTESSPY
+131 TTTEASPY

-151 DIVKPNKNE
+151 DIAKPNKNE

-166 DAQVYRYKSTLDYT
+166 DAQVYRYKSLLDHS
-180 EIELGGKLET
+180 EVPIGNKLET

-207 REIASDTYKDDS
+207 REIANETYTNT
-219 GLEVDGKKY
+219 LEVDGKSY
-228 RVESMIVNKLTKE
+228 RVENMIVNKLVKE

-256 REDVGLP
+256 REDIGLP

-273 VTDQTGKT
+273 VTDQTGAT

-312 EGKTYQV
+312 DGKTYQV
-319 EFSEQNI
+319 EHSQQNI

-340 TYLTARVREVT
+340 TYLTARVREIT
-351 PVPSEYNI
+351 PVPSEYVI
-359 FRFVD
+359 FKFVD

-390 DKVTEAGKNYTVV
+390 DKVSEGGKNYTVV

-410 KDEAPEGIHT
+410 NDEAPEGTHT

-430 VELKKVT
+430 AELKKVT
-437 TIKVVDTNGNVIKDT
+437 TIKVVDAKGNVIKDT
-452 YEVGEGKPGMDIYV
+452 YKVGEGEPGMDIYV

-480 VKTSSEVVRTQDN
+480 VKTSSDVVRTQDN
-493 GDEVETIAHI
+493 GDEVETVAHI
-503 VTVQPNTIVAVDEVK
+503 VTVQPKTIVAVDEAK
-518 YEYNVNTEY
+518 YLYNVNTEY
-527 ELNGKVVKV
+527 EVNGKVVKV
-536 DATATM
+536 DATVTK
-542 NASTKAQADKGLD
+542 NASTKADADTGLD
-555 SESTKAQAKVGEI
+555 VESTKAQAKVGEI

-575 YKVTGVK
+575 YKITAVK
-582 EVIREA
+582 EITREVY
-588 FEEDNSLTRMNA
+588 ERDNGLTYLNA
-600 KVVLTLELVDS
+600 KVVLTLTLVDS
-611 QEEPEKVAPTT
+611 QEEPALVAPTT
-622 ETPEALKETS
+622 ETPEVP
-632 KDDAKVETPVETSKE
+632 KDEPKKDEPTKAETPSETPKV
-647 SPKVEPKKE
+647 SPKVEPKKD
-656 VPAKEELPNTG
+656 VPQKVELPNTG
-667 AESMVEYV
+667 AESMVESILV
-675 IAGLSSLVAGLGT
+675 GFSSLVAGLGV

-693 RQ
+693 RK

>member
-1 MQFLSYSLDY
+1 
-11 YTEKVKQNNEGTN
+11 
-24 FMIQNKKY
+24 MIQNKKY

-39 RVCHVALAVGTLVP
+39 RVCHVALTVGTLVP
-53 MAVTSV
+53 LMATSV
-59 SADEVTTTE
+59 SADEVTSTE
-68 AQPTTE
+68 AQPTTQ
-74 AVAETTTSEATTQ
+74 AVAEATTSEATT
-87 ATTEATTEATTI
+87 AETPTTEATTEATTV
-99 AETTQTSSETTT
+99 AETTQASSETTA

-166 DAQVYRYKSTLDYT
+166 DAQVYRYKSLLDHS
-180 EIELGGKLET
+180 EVPIGNKLET

-207 REIASDTYKDDS
+207 REIANETYTNI
-219 GLEVDGKKY
+219 LEVDGKSY
-228 RVESMIVNKLTKE
+228 RVENMIVNKLVKE

-256 REDVGLP
+256 REDIGLP

-273 VTDQTGKT
+273 VTDQTGAT

-312 EGKTYQV
+312 DGKTYQV
-319 EFSEQNI
+319 EHSQQNI

-340 TYLTARVREVT
+340 TYLTARVREIT
-351 PVPSEYNI
+351 PVPSEYVI
-359 FRFVD
+359 FKFVD

-390 DKVTEAGKNYTVV
+390 DKVSEAGKNYVVV
-403 DRSTKAV
+403 DRSTKAE
-410 KDEAPEGIHT
+410 KDEAPEGTHT
-420 DVIYTIVLKE
+420 DVIYTIVLKQSE
-430 VELKKVT
+430 VKKVT

-480 VKTSSEVVRTQDN
+480 VKTSSDVVRTQDN
-493 GDEVETIAHI
+493 GDEVETVAHI
-503 VTVQPNTIVAVDEVK
+503 VTVQPKTIVAVDEVK

-542 NASTKAQADKGLD
+542 NASTKAEADKGLD

-575 YKVTGVK
+575 YKVIAVK

-588 FEEDNSLTRMNA
+588 FEEDNGLTRMNA

-611 QEEPEKVAPTT
+611 KEEPAPVAPTT
-622 ETPEALKETS
+622 ETPDAPKDEPKQVDSQKEEAPKESSKET
-632 KDDAKVETPVETSKE
+632 
-647 SPKVEPKKE
+647 PKQEAPKKE

-693 RQ
+693 RK

>member
-1 MQFLSYSLDY
+1 M
-11 YTEKVKQNNEGTN
+11 
-24 FMIQNKKY
+24 KKEQSI
-32 LLRKIGK
+32 RKIGK
-39 RVCHVALAVGTLVP
+39 LILAISSCGVLLT
-53 MAVTSV
+53 AFQANKSV
-59 SADEVTTTE
+59 FAEDATTTTE
-68 AQPTTE
+68 ATTAAAATTE
-74 AVAETTTSEATTQ
+74 ASTV
-87 ATTEATTEATTI
+87 ATTEATTEATTV
-99 AETTQTSSETTT
+99 AETTQASSETTA

-124 AETTAET
+124 AETIAET

-166 DAQVYRYKSTLDYT
+166 DAQVYRYKSLLDHS
-180 EIELGGKLET
+180 EVPIGNKLET

-207 REIASDTYKDDS
+207 REIANETYTNT
-219 GLEVDGKKY
+219 LEVDGKSY
-228 RVESMIVNKLTKE
+228 RVENMIVNKLVKE

-256 REDVGLP
+256 REDIGLP

-273 VTDQTGKT
+273 VTDQTGAT

-312 EGKTYQV
+312 DGKTYQV
-319 EFSEQNI
+319 EHSQQNI

-351 PVPSEYNI
+351 PVPSEYVI
-359 FRFVD
+359 FKFVD
-364 ESGNVIRDN
+364 ESGNMIRDN

-390 DKVTEAGKNYTVV
+390 DKVSEAGKNYVVV
-403 DRSTKAV
+403 DRSTKAE
-410 KDEAPEGIHT
+410 KDEAPEGTHT
-420 DVIYTIVLKE
+420 DVIYTIVLKQSE
-430 VELKKVT
+430 VKKVT

-480 VKTSSEVVRTQDN
+480 VKTSSDVVRTQDN
-493 GDEVETIAHI
+493 GDEVETVAHI
-503 VTVQPNTIVAVDEVK
+503 VTVQPKVK
-518 YEYNVNTEY
+518 PDVVEGNFQYNVNTEY
-527 ELNGKVVKV
+527 EVNGKVVKV

-542 NASTKAQADKGLD
+542 TASTKAQADKGLD
-555 SESTKAQAKVGEI
+555 SESTKAQAKIGEI

-575 YKVTGVK
+575 YKVTAVK

-588 FEEDNSLTRMNA
+588 FEEDNGLTRMNA

-611 QEEPEKVAPTT
+611 KEEPAPVAPTT
-622 ETPEALKETS
+622 ETPEAPKETP
-632 KDDAKVETPVETSKE
+632 KDEPKDVPAKAEAPSKE

-656 VPAKEELPNTG
+656 VSSKAELPNTG

>member
-1 MQFLSYSLDY
+1 
-11 YTEKVKQNNEGTN
+11 
-24 FMIQNKKY
+24 MIQNKKY

-87 ATTEATTEATTI
+87 ATTEATTETTTV
-99 AETTQTSSETTT
+99 AETTQASSETTA

-124 AETTAET
+124 AETIAET

-166 DAQVYRYKSTLDYT
+166 DAQVYRYKSLLDHS
-180 EIELGGKLET
+180 EVPIGNKLET

-207 REIASDTYKDDS
+207 REIANETYTNT
-219 GLEVDGKKY
+219 LEVDGKSY
-228 RVESMIVNKLTKE
+228 RVENMIVNKLTKE

-256 REDVGLP
+256 REDIGLP

-273 VTDQTGKT
+273 VTDQTGAT

-312 EGKTYQV
+312 DGKTYQV
-319 EFSEQNI
+319 EHSQQNI
-326 VTESDIDSAVGTAK
+326 ATESDIDSAVGTAK
-340 TYLTARVREVT
+340 TYLTARVREIT
-351 PVPSEYNI
+351 PVPSEYVI
-359 FRFVD
+359 FKFVD

-390 DKVTEAGKNYTVV
+390 DKVSEAGKNYVV
-403 DRSTKAV
+403 VNRSTKAE
-410 KDEAPEGIHT
+410 KDEAPEGTHT
-420 DVIYTIVLKE
+420 DVIYTIVLKQSE
-430 VELKKVT
+430 VKKVT

-480 VKTSSEVVRTQDN
+480 VKTSSDVVRTQDN
-493 GDEVETIAHI
+493 GDEVETVAHI
-503 VTVQPNTIVAVDEVK
+503 VTVQPKVK
-518 YEYNVNTEY
+518 PDVVEGNFQYNVNTEY
-527 ELNGKVVKV
+527 EVNGKVVKV

-542 NASTKAQADKGLD
+542 TASTKAQADKGLD

-575 YKVTGVK
+575 YKVTAVK

-588 FEEDNSLTRMNA
+588 FEEDNGLTRMNA

-611 QEEPEKVAPTT
+611 KEEPEKVAPTT
-622 ETPEALKETS
+622 ETPEAPKETP
-632 KDDAKVETPVETSKE
+632 KDEPKDVPAKAEAPSEAPKE
-647 SPKVEPKKE
+647 SPKVEPKKD
-656 VPAKEELPNTG
+656 VPSKAELPNTG
-667 AESMVEYV
+667 AESMIESV
-675 IAGLSSLVAGLGT
+675 IAGFSSLVAGLGV

-693 RQ
+693 RK

>member
-1 MQFLSYSLDY
+1 M
-11 YTEKVKQNNEGTN
+11 T
-24 FMIQNKKY
+24 QNKKY

-87 ATTEATTEATTI
+87 ATTQATTEATTEATTV
-99 AETTQTSSETTT
+99 AETTQASSETTA

-131 PTTESSPY
+131 PTTEASPY

-166 DAQVYRYKSTLDYT
+166 DAQVYRYKSLLDHS
-180 EIELGGKLET
+180 EVPIGNKLET

-207 REIASDTYKDDS
+207 REIANETYTNT
-219 GLEVDGKKY
+219 LEVDGKSY
-228 RVESMIVNKLTKE
+228 RVENMIVNKLTKE

-256 REDVGLP
+256 REDIGLP

-273 VTDQTGKT
+273 VTDQTGAT

-312 EGKTYQV
+312 DGKTYQV
-319 EFSEQNI
+319 EHSQQNI
-326 VTESDIDSAVGTAK
+326 ATESDIDSAVGTAK
-340 TYLTARVREVT
+340 TYLTARVREIT
-351 PVPSEYNI
+351 PVPSEYVI
-359 FRFVD
+359 FKFVD

-390 DKVTEAGKNYTVV
+390 DKVSEAGKNYVVV
-403 DRSTKAV
+403 DRSTKAE
-410 KDEAPEGIHT
+410 KDEAPEGTHT
-420 DVIYTIVLKE
+420 DVIYTIVLKQSE
-430 VELKKVT
+430 VKKVT

-480 VKTSSEVVRTQDN
+480 VKTSSDVVRTQDN
-493 GDEVETIAHI
+493 GDEVETVAHI
-503 VTVQPNTIVAVDEVK
+503 VTVQPKVK
-518 YEYNVNTEY
+518 PDVVEGNFQYNVNTEY
-527 ELNGKVVKV
+527 EVNGKVVKV

-542 NASTKAQADKGLD
+542 TASTKAEADKGLD

-575 YKVTGVK
+575 YKVTAVK
-582 EVIREA
+582 EIIREA
-588 FEEDNSLTRMNA
+588 FEEDNGLTRMNA

-611 QEEPEKVAPTT
+611 KEEPAPVAPTT
-622 ETPEALKETS
+622 ETPEAPKETP
-632 KDDAKVETPVETSKE
+632 KDEPKGVPAKAEAPSEAPKE
-647 SPKVEPKKE
+647 SPKVEPKKD
-656 VPAKEELPNTG
+656 VPSKAELPNTG

-675 IAGLSSLVAGLGT
+675 IAGLSSLVVGLGT

>member
-1 MQFLSYSLDY
+1 
-11 YTEKVKQNNEGTN
+11 
-24 FMIQNKKY
+24 MIQNKKY

-87 ATTEATTEATTI
+87 ATTEATTETTTV
-99 AETTQTSSETTT
+99 AETTQASSETTA

-124 AETTAET
+124 AETIAET
-131 PTTESSPY
+131 PTTEASPY

-160 TSKITI
+160 TAKITI
-166 DAQVYRYKSTLDYT
+166 DAQVYRYKSTLDHT

-207 REIASDTYKDDS
+207 REIASDTYKEDS

-228 RVESMIVNKLTKE
+228 RVENMIVNKLVKE

-256 REDVGLP
+256 REDIGLP

-273 VTDQTGKT
+273 VTDQTGAT

-312 EGKTYQV
+312 DGKTYQV
-319 EFSEQNI
+319 EHSQQNI

-340 TYLTARVREVT
+340 TYLTARVREIT
-351 PVPSEYNI
+351 PVPSEYVI
-359 FRFVD
+359 FKFVD

-390 DKVTEAGKNYTVV
+390 DKVSEAGKNYVVV
-403 DRSTKAV
+403 DRSTKAE
-410 KDEAPEGIHT
+410 KDEAPEGTHT
-420 DVIYTIVLKE
+420 DVIYTITLKQSE
-430 VELKKVT
+430 VKKVT

-480 VKTSSEVVRTQDN
+480 VKTSSDVVRTQDN
-493 GDEVETIAHI
+493 GDEVETVAHI
-503 VTVQPNTIVAVDEVK
+503 VTVQPKVK
-518 YEYNVNTEY
+518 PDVVEGNFQYNVNTEY
-527 ELNGKVVKV
+527 EVNGKVVKV

-542 NASTKAQADKGLD
+542 TASTKAEADKGLD

-575 YKVTGVK
+575 YKVTAVK

-588 FEEDNSLTRMNA
+588 FEEDNGLTRMNA

-611 QEEPEKVAPTT
+611 QEEPALVDTTTTTQTSEAP
-622 ETPEALKETS
+622 
-632 KDDAKVETPVETSKE
+632 KDEPGKVETPKQETPKE
-647 SPKVEPKKE
+647 EAPKQDVPQKEAPKKE
-656 VPAKEELPNTG
+656 VPVKAELPNTG
-667 AESMVEYV
+667 AESMVGSI

>member
-1 MQFLSYSLDY
+1 
-11 YTEKVKQNNEGTN
+11 
-24 FMIQNKKY
+24 MIQNKKY

-87 ATTEATTEATTI
+87 ATTEATSEATTV
-99 AETTQTSSETTT
+99 AETTQASSETTA

-124 AETTAET
+124 VETTAET
-131 PTTESSPY
+131 PTTEASPY

-166 DAQVYRYKSTLDYT
+166 DAQVYRYKSLLDHS
-180 EIELGGKLET
+180 EVPIGNKLET

-228 RVESMIVNKLTKE
+228 RVESMMVNKLVKE
-241 ENGQRIYNYTINFLA
+241 ENGQRIYNYSINFLA
-256 REDVGLP
+256 RENIGLP

-273 VTDQTGKT
+273 VTDQTGAT

-312 EGKTYQV
+312 DGKTYQV
-319 EFSEQNI
+319 EHSQQNI

-340 TYLTARVREVT
+340 TYLTARVREIT
-351 PVPSEYNI
+351 PVPSEYVI
-359 FRFVD
+359 FKFVD

-403 DRSTKAV
+403 DRSTKAE
-410 KDEAPEGIHT
+410 KDEAPEGTHT
-420 DVIYTIVLKE
+420 DVIYTITLKQSE
-430 VELKKVT
+430 VKKVT

-480 VKTSSEVVRTQDN
+480 VKTSSDVVRTQDN
-493 GDEVETIAHI
+493 GDDVETVAHI
-503 VTVQPNTIVAVDEVK
+503 VTVQPKVK
-518 YEYNVNTEY
+518 PDVVEGNFQYNVNTEY
-527 ELNGKVVKV
+527 EVNGKVVKV

-542 NASTKAQADKGLD
+542 TASTKAEADKGLD

-575 YKVTGVK
+575 YKVTAVK
-582 EVIREA
+582 EIIRES
-588 FEEDNSLTRMNA
+588 FEEDNGLTRMNA

-611 QEEPEKVAPTT
+611 KEERAPVAPTT
-622 ETPEALKETS
+622 ETPEAPKETPKDEP
-632 KDDAKVETPVETSKE
+632 KDDSAKVETPAEAPKE

-656 VPAKEELPNTG
+656 VPSKAELPNTG
-667 AESMVEYV
+667 AESMVESV
-675 IAGLSSLVAGLGT
+675 IAGFSSLVAGLGV

-693 RQ
+693 RK

>member
-1 MQFLSYSLDY
+1 
-11 YTEKVKQNNEGTN
+11 
-24 FMIQNKKY
+24 MIQNKKY

-39 RVCHVALAVGTLVP
+39 RVCHVALSVGTLVP
-53 MAVTSV
+53 LMATSV

-68 AQPTTE
+68 VQPTIE

-87 ATTEATTEATTI
+87 ATTEATTEATTV
-99 AETTQTSSETTT
+99 AETTQASSETTA

-131 PTTESSPY
+131 PTTEASPY

-166 DAQVYRYKSTLDYT
+166 DAQVYRYKSLLDHS
-180 EIELGGKLET
+180 EVPIGNKLET

-207 REIASDTYKDDS
+207 REIANETYTNT
-219 GLEVDGKKY
+219 LEVDGKSY
-228 RVESMIVNKLTKE
+228 RVENMIVNKLTKE

-256 REDVGLP
+256 REDIGLP

-273 VTDQTGKT
+273 VTDQTGAT

-299 HWMAYNVGEIVQI
+299 HWMAY
-312 EGKTYQV
+312 
-319 EFSEQNI
+319 
-326 VTESDIDSAVGTAK
+326 
-340 TYLTARVREVT
+340 RVREIT
-351 PVPSEYNI
+351 PVPSEYVI
-359 FRFVD
+359 FKFVD

-390 DKVTEAGKNYTVV
+390 DKVSEAGKNYTVV

-410 KDEAPEGIHT
+410 KDEAPEGTHT
-420 DVIYTIVLKE
+420 DVIYTITLKQSE
-430 VELKKVT
+430 VKKVT

-480 VKTSSEVVRTQDN
+480 VKTSSDVVRTQDN
-493 GDEVETIAHI
+493 GDEVETVAHI
-503 VTVQPNTIVAVDEVK
+503 VTVQPKVK
-518 YEYNVNTEY
+518 PDVVEGNFQYNVNTEY
-527 ELNGKVVKV
+527 EVNGKVVKV

-542 NASTKAQADKGLD
+542 TASTKAEADKGLD

-575 YKVTGVK
+575 YKVTAVK
-582 EVIREA
+582 EIIREA
-588 FEEDNSLTRMNA
+588 FEEDNGLTRMNA
-600 KVVLTLELVDS
+600 KVVLILELVDS
-611 QEEPEKVAPTT
+611 KEEPAPVAPTT
-622 ETPEALKETS
+622 ETPEAPKETP
-632 KDDAKVETPVETSKE
+632 KDEPKDVPAKAEAPSEAPKE
-647 SPKVEPKKE
+647 SPKVEPKKD
-656 VPAKEELPNTG
+656 VPSKAELPNTG
-667 AESMVEYV
+667 AESMIESV
-675 IAGLSSLVAGLGT
+675 IAGFSSLVAGLGV

-693 RQ
+693 RK

>member
-1 MQFLSYSLDY
+1 MR
-11 YTEKVKQNNEGTN
+11 
-24 FMIQNKKY
+24 QNKKY

-39 RVCHVALAVGTLVP
+39 RVCHVALTVGTLVP

-87 ATTEATTEATTI
+87 ATTEATTEATTV
-99 AETTQTSSETTT
+99 AETTQASSETTA

-124 AETTAET
+124 AETT
-131 PTTESSPY
+131 TTEASPY

-166 DAQVYRYKSTLDYT
+166 DAQVYRYKSLLDHS
-180 EIELGGKLET
+180 EVPIGNKLET

-207 REIASDTYKDDS
+207 REIANETYTNT
-219 GLEVDGKKY
+219 LEVDGKSY
-228 RVESMIVNKLTKE
+228 RVENMIVNKLTKE

-256 REDVGLP
+256 REDIGLP

-273 VTDQTGKT
+273 VTDQTGAT

-299 HWMAYNVGEIVQI
+299 HWMAYNVGEIVQMD
-312 EGKTYQV
+312 GKTYQV
-319 EFSEQNI
+319 EHSQQNI
-326 VTESDIDSAVGTAK
+326 ATESDIDSAVGTAK
-340 TYLTARVREVT
+340 TYLTVRVREIT
-351 PVPSEYNI
+351 PVPSEYVI
-359 FRFVD
+359 FKFVD

-390 DKVTEAGKNYTVV
+390 DKVSEAGKNYVVV
-403 DRSTKAV
+403 DRSTKAE
-410 KDEAPEGIHT
+410 KDEAPEGTHT
-420 DVIYTIVLKE
+420 DVIYTIVLKQSE
-430 VELKKVT
+430 VKKVT

-480 VKTSSEVVRTQDN
+480 VKTSSDVVRTQDN
-493 GDEVETIAHI
+493 GDEVETVAHI
-503 VTVQPNTIVAVDEVK
+503 VTVQPKVKPEVV
-518 YEYNVNTEY
+518 EGNFQYNVNTEY
-527 ELNGKVVKV
+527 EVNGKVVKV

-542 NASTKAQADKGLD
+542 TASTKAEADKGLD

-575 YKVTGVK
+575 YKVTAVK
-582 EVIREA
+582 EIIRES
-588 FEEDNSLTRMNA
+588 FEEDNGLTRMNA

-611 QEEPEKVAPTT
+611 KEEPALVAPTT
-622 ETPEALKETS
+622 ETPETP
-632 KDDAKVETPVETSKE
+632 KVESPHDEPKKDEPAKAEAPTETPKE

-656 VPAKEELPNTG
+656 VPVKAELPNTG
-667 AESMVEYV
+667 AESMVESI
-675 IAGLSSLVAGLGT
+675 IAGFSSLVAGLGV

-693 RQ
+693 RK

>member
-1 MQFLSYSLDY
+1 M
-11 YTEKVKQNNEGTN
+11 
-24 FMIQNKKY
+24 MQNKKY

-87 ATTEATTEATTI
+87 ATTEATTEATTV
-99 AETTQTSSETTT
+99 AETTQASSETTA

-166 DAQVYRYKSTLDYT
+166 DAQVYRYKSLLDHS
-180 EIELGGKLET
+180 EVPIGNKLET

-207 REIASDTYKDDS
+207 REIANETYTNI
-219 GLEVDGKKY
+219 LEVDGKSY
-228 RVESMIVNKLTKE
+228 RVENMIVNKLVKE
-241 ENGQRIYNYTINFLA
+241 ENGQRIYNYTLNFLA
-256 REDVGLP
+256 REDIGLP
-263 HEPVIESTLK
+263 HEPVIESILK

-281 LIDQVRTGTQD
+281 LIDQVRTGTQ
-292 EPAKFLD
+292 EKQAEFLD

-319 EFSEQNI
+319 EHSQQNI

-351 PVPSEYNI
+351 PVPSEYVI
-359 FRFVD
+359 FKFVD

-390 DKVTEAGKNYTVV
+390 DKVSEAGKNYVVV
-403 DRSTKAV
+403 DRSTKAE
-410 KDEAPEGIHT
+410 KDEAPEGTHT
-420 DVIYTIVLKE
+420 DVIYTIILKQSE
-430 VELKKVT
+430 VKKVT

-480 VKTSSEVVRTQDN
+480 VKTSSDVVRTQDN
-493 GDEVETIAHI
+493 GDEVETVAHI
-503 VTVQPNTIVAVDEVK
+503 VTVQPKVK
-518 YEYNVNTEY
+518 PDVVEGNFQYNVNTEY

-542 NASTKAQADKGLD
+542 NASTKAEADKGLD

-575 YKVTGVK
+575 YKVTAVK
-582 EVIREA
+582 EIIREA
-588 FEEDNSLTRMNA
+588 FEEDNGLTRMNA

-611 QEEPEKVAPTT
+611 KEEPAPVAPTT
-622 ETPEALKETS
+622 ETPEAPKETP
-632 KDDAKVETPVETSKE
+632 KDEPKDIPAKAEAPSEAPKE

-656 VPAKEELPNTG
+656 VPSKAELPNTG
-667 AESMVEYV
+667 AESMIESV
-675 IAGLSSLVAGLGT
+675 IAGFSSLVAGLGV

-693 RQ
+693 RK

>member
-1 MQFLSYSLDY
+1 M
-11 YTEKVKQNNEGTN
+11 T
-24 FMIQNKKY
+24 QNKKY

-39 RVCHVALAVGTLVP
+39 RVCHVALTVGTLVP

-87 ATTEATTEATTI
+87 ATTEATTEATTV
-99 AETTQTSSETTT
+99 AETTQASSETTA

-131 PTTESSPY
+131 PTTEASPY

-166 DAQVYRYKSTLDYT
+166 DAQVYRYKSLLDHS
-180 EIELGGKLET
+180 EVPIGNKLET

-207 REIASDTYKDDS
+207 REIANETYTNT
-219 GLEVDGKKY
+219 LEVDGKSY
-228 RVESMIVNKLTKE
+228 RVENMIVNKLTKE
-241 ENGQRIYNYTINFLA
+241 ENGQRIYNYTINFLV
-256 REDVGLP
+256 REDIGLP

-273 VTDQTGKT
+273 VTDQTGAT

-319 EFSEQNI
+319 EHSQQNI
-326 VTESDIDSAVGTAK
+326 ATESDIDSAVGTAK
-340 TYLTARVREVT
+340 TYLTARVREIT
-351 PVPSEYNI
+351 PVPSEYVI
-359 FRFVD
+359 FKFVD

-390 DKVTEAGKNYTVV
+390 DKVSEAGKNYVVV
-403 DRSTKAV
+403 DRSTKAE
-410 KDEAPEGIHT
+410 KDEAPEGTHT
-420 DVIYTIVLKE
+420 DVIYTIVLKQSE
-430 VELKKVT
+430 VKKVT

-480 VKTSSEVVRTQDN
+480 VKTSSDVVRTQDN
-493 GDEVETIAHI
+493 GDEVETVAHI
-503 VTVQPNTIVAVDEVK
+503 VTVQPKVK
-518 YEYNVNTEY
+518 PDVVEGNFQYNVNTEY
-527 ELNGKVVKV
+527 EVNGKVVKV

-542 NASTKAQADKGLD
+542 TASTKAEADKGLD

-575 YKVTGVK
+575 YKVTAVK
-582 EVIREA
+582 EIIREA
-588 FEEDNSLTRMNA
+588 FEEDNGLTRMNA

-611 QEEPEKVAPTT
+611 KEEPAPVAPTT
-622 ETPEALKETS
+622 ETPEAPKETP
-632 KDDAKVETPVETSKE
+632 KDEPKDVPAKAEAPSEAPKE
-647 SPKVEPKKE
+647 SPKVEPKKD
-656 VPAKEELPNTG
+656 VPSKAELPNTG
-667 AESMVEYV
+667 AESMIESV
-675 IAGLSSLVAGLGT
+675 IAGFSSLVAGLGV

-693 RQ
+693 RK

>member
-1 MQFLSYSLDY
+1 M
-11 YTEKVKQNNEGTN
+11 
-24 FMIQNKKY
+24 NKKY

-39 RVCHVALAVGTLVP
+39 RVCHVALTVGTLVP
-53 MAVTSV
+53 LMATSV

-87 ATTEATTEATTI
+87 ATTEATTEATTV
-99 AETTQTSSETTT
+99 AETTQASSETTA

-166 DAQVYRYKSTLDYT
+166 DAQVYRYKSLLDHS
-180 EIELGGKLET
+180 EVPIGNKLET

-207 REIASDTYKDDS
+207 REIANETYTNI
-219 GLEVDGKKY
+219 LEVDGKSY
-228 RVESMIVNKLTKE
+228 RVENMIVNKLVKE

-256 REDVGLP
+256 REDIGLP

-273 VTDQTGKT
+273 VTDQTGAT

-319 EFSEQNI
+319 EHSQQNI
-326 VTESDIDSAVGTAK
+326 ATESDIDSAVGTAK
-340 TYLTARVREVT
+340 TYLTARVREIT
-351 PVPSEYNI
+351 PVPSEYVI
-359 FRFVD
+359 FKFVD

-390 DKVTEAGKNYTVV
+390 DKVSEAGKNYVVV
-403 DRSTKAV
+403 DRSTKAE
-410 KDEAPEGIHT
+410 KDEAPEGTHT
-420 DVIYTIVLKE
+420 DVIYTIVLKQSE
-430 VELKKVT
+430 VKKVT

-480 VKTSSEVVRTQDN
+480 VKTSSDVVRTQDN
-493 GDEVETIAHI
+493 GDEVETVAHI
-503 VTVQPNTIVAVDEVK
+503 VTVQPKTIVAVDEVK

-542 NASTKAQADKGLD
+542 NASIKAEADKGLD

-575 YKVTGVK
+575 YKVTAVK
-582 EVIREA
+582 EIIREA
-588 FEEDNSLTRMNA
+588 FEEDNGLTRMHA

-611 QEEPEKVAPTT
+611 KEEPAPVAPTT
-622 ETPEALKETS
+622 ETPEAPKETP
-632 KDDAKVETPVETSKE
+632 KDEPKDVPAKAEAPSEAPKE
-647 SPKVEPKKE
+647 SPKVEPKKD
-656 VPAKEELPNTG
+656 VPSKAELPNTG
-667 AESMVEYV
+667 AESMIESV
-675 IAGLSSLVAGLGT
+675 IAGFSSLVAGLGV

-693 RQ
+693 RK

>member
-1 MQFLSYSLDY
+1 MIYLGC
-11 YTEKVKQNNEGTN
+11 VKNLKQSEETQ
-24 FMIQNKKY
+24 MNKKY

-39 RVCHVALAVGTLVP
+39 RVCHVGLTISSVAVIASTTVNADE
-53 MAVTSV
+53 AVTS
-59 SADEVTTTE
+59 SDTNVTTVTE
-68 AQPTTE
+68 T
-74 AVAETTTSEATTQ
+74 
-87 ATTEATTEATTI
+87 TTEATTEVTTEATTV
-99 AETTQTSSETTT
+99 AETTQASSETTA

-166 DAQVYRYKSTLDYT
+166 DAQVYRYKSLLDHS
-180 EIELGGKLET
+180 EVPIGNKLET

-207 REIASDTYKDDS
+207 REIANETYTNI
-219 GLEVDGKKY
+219 LEVDGKSY
-228 RVESMIVNKLTKE
+228 RVENMIVNKLVKE

-256 REDVGLP
+256 REDIGLP

-273 VTDQTGKT
+273 VTDQTGAT

-312 EGKTYQV
+312 DGKTYQV
-319 EFSEQNI
+319 EHSQQNI
-326 VTESDIDSAVGTAK
+326 VTESDIDTAVGTAK
-340 TYLTARVREVT
+340 TYLTVRVREIT
-351 PVPSEYNI
+351 PVPSEYVI
-359 FRFVD
+359 FKFVD

-403 DRSTKAV
+403 DRSTKAE
-410 KDEAPEGIHT
+410 KDEAPEGTHT
-420 DVIYTIVLKE
+420 DVIYTIVLKQSE
-430 VELKKVT
+430 VKKVT

-452 YEVGEGKPGMDIYV
+452 YEVGEGKPGMDIYI

-480 VKTSSEVVRTQDN
+480 VKTSSDVVRTQDN
-493 GDEVETIAHI
+493 GDDVETVAHI
-503 VTVQPNTIVAVDEVK
+503 VTVQPKVK
-518 YEYNVNTEY
+518 PDVVEGNFQYNVNTEY
-527 ELNGKVVKV
+527 EVNGKVVKV

-542 NASTKAQADKGLD
+542 TVSTKAEADKGLD

-575 YKVTGVK
+575 YKVTAVK
-582 EVIREA
+582 EITREF
-588 FEEDNSLTRMNA
+588 FEEDNGLTRMNA

-611 QEEPEKVAPTT
+611 KEEPALVASTT
-622 ETPEALKETS
+622 ETPETPKVES
-632 KDDAKVETPVETSKE
+632 PKDEPKKDEPTKVETPAETPKE

-656 VPAKEELPNTG
+656 VLAKAELPNTG
-667 AESMVEYV
+667 AESMVESI
-675 IAGLSSLVAGLGT
+675 IAGFSSLVAGLGV

-693 RQ
+693 RK

>member
-1 MQFLSYSLDY
+1 
-11 YTEKVKQNNEGTN
+11 
-24 FMIQNKKY
+24 MIQNKKY

-39 RVCHVALAVGTLVP
+39 RVCHVALTVGTLVP
-53 MAVTSV
+53 LMATSV

-87 ATTEATTEATTI
+87 ATTEATTEATTV
-99 AETTQTSSETTT
+99 AETTQASSEITA

-131 PTTESSPY
+131 PTTEASPY

-166 DAQVYRYKSTLDYT
+166 DAQVYRYKSLLDHS
-180 EIELGGKLET
+180 EVPIGNKLET

-207 REIASDTYKDDS
+207 REIANETYTNT
-219 GLEVDGKKY
+219 LEVDGKSY
-228 RVESMIVNKLTKE
+228 RVENMIVNKLTKE

-256 REDVGLP
+256 REDIGLP

-273 VTDQTGKT
+273 VTDQTGAT

-312 EGKTYQV
+312 DGKTYQV
-319 EFSEQNI
+319 EHSQQNI
-326 VTESDIDSAVGTAK
+326 ATESDIDSAVGTAK
-340 TYLTARVREVT
+340 TYLIARVREIT
-351 PVPSEYNI
+351 PVPSEYVI
-359 FRFVD
+359 FKFVD

-390 DKVTEAGKNYTVV
+390 DKVSEAGKNYVVV
-403 DRSTKAV
+403 DRSTKAE
-410 KDEAPEGIHT
+410 KDEAPEGTHT
-420 DVIYTIVLKE
+420 DVIYTITLKQSE
-430 VELKKVT
+430 VKKVT

-480 VKTSSEVVRTQDN
+480 VKTSSDVVRTQDN
-493 GDEVETIAHI
+493 GDEVETVAHI
-503 VTVQPNTIVAVDEVK
+503 VTVQPKVK
-518 YEYNVNTEY
+518 PDVVEGNFQYNVNTEY
-527 ELNGKVVKV
+527 EVNGKVVKV

-542 NASTKAQADKGLD
+542 TASTKAEADKGLD

-575 YKVTGVK
+575 YKVTAVK
-582 EVIREA
+582 EIIREA
-588 FEEDNSLTRMNA
+588 FEEDNGLTRMNA

-611 QEEPEKVAPTT
+611 KEEPAPVAPTT
-622 ETPEALKETS
+622 ETPEAPKDEPKQVDSQKEEAPKESSKET
-632 KDDAKVETPVETSKE
+632 
-647 SPKVEPKKE
+647 PKQEAPKKE
-656 VPAKEELPNTG
+656 VSAKAELPNTG
-667 AESMVEYV
+667 AESMIESV

-693 RQ
+693 RK

>member
-1 MQFLSYSLDY
+1 
-11 YTEKVKQNNEGTN
+11 
-24 FMIQNKKY
+24 MIQNKKY

-68 AQPTTE
+68 VQPTTE

-87 ATTEATTEATTI
+87 ATAEATTEV
-99 AETTQTSSETTT
+99 
-111 ETTAE
+111 
-116 STTVAETT
+116 TTVAETT
-124 AETTAET
+124 QASSETTAETTVESTRVAETTAET
-131 PTTESSPY
+131 PTTVSSPY
-139 ASETGEKPTKID
+139 ASETGEKPIKID

-166 DAQVYRYKSTLDYT
+166 DAQVYRYKSTLDHT

-219 GLEVDGKKY
+219 GFEVDGKKY
-228 RVESMIVNKLTKE
+228 RVESMMVNKLVKE

-292 EPAKFLD
+292 EPVKFLD
-299 HWMAYNVGEIVQI
+299 HWMTYNVGEIVQI

-340 TYLTARVREVT
+340 TYLTVRVREVT

-373 VQTELSAGKAE
+373 VQTELSSGKAE

-390 DKVTEAGKNYTVV
+390 DKVSEAGKNYTVV

-410 KDEAPEGIHT
+410 RDEAPEGTHT

-430 VELKKVT
+430 AELKKVT
-437 TIKVVDTNGNVIKDT
+437 TIKVVDTKGNVIKDT
-452 YEVGEGKPGMDIYV
+452 YKVGEGEPGMDIYV

-493 GDEVETIAHI
+493 GDDVETMAHT
-503 VTVQPNTIVAVDEVK
+503 VVVQPKTIVAVDEVK
-518 YEYNVNTEY
+518 YQYNVNTEY
-527 ELNGKVVKV
+527 EVNGKVVKV

-542 NASTKAQADKGLD
+542 NASTKTEADKELD

-575 YKVTGVK
+575 YKVTAVK

-588 FEEDNSLTRMNA
+588 FEEDNGLTRMNA

-611 QEEPEKVAPTT
+611 QEEPALVDTTTTTQTSEAPKDEPGKA
-622 ETPEALKETS
+622 ETPKQ
-632 KDDAKVETPVETSKE
+632 ETPKE
-647 SPKVEPKKE
+647 EAPKQDVPQKEAPKKE
-656 VPAKEELPNTG
+656 VPAKAELPNTG
-667 AESMVEYV
+667 AESMVGS
-675 IAGLSSLVAGLGT
+675 ILAGLSSLVAGLGT

>member
-1 MQFLSYSLDY
+1 
-11 YTEKVKQNNEGTN
+11 
-24 FMIQNKKY
+24 MIQNKKY

-39 RVCHVALAVGTLVP
+39 RVCHVALTVGTLVP
-53 MAVTSV
+53 LMATSV

-87 ATTEATTEATTI
+87 ATTEATTEATTV
-99 AETTQTSSETTT
+99 AETTQASSETTA

-166 DAQVYRYKSTLDYT
+166 DAQVYRYKSLLDHS
-180 EIELGGKLET
+180 EVPIGNKLET

-207 REIASDTYKDDS
+207 REIANETYTNI
-219 GLEVDGKKY
+219 LEVDGKSY
-228 RVESMIVNKLTKE
+228 RVENMIVNKLVKE

-256 REDVGLP
+256 REDIGLP

-273 VTDQTGKT
+273 VTDQTGAT

-319 EFSEQNI
+319 EHSQQNI
-326 VTESDIDSAVGTAK
+326 ATESDIDSAVGTAK
-340 TYLTARVREVT
+340 TYLTARVREIT
-351 PVPSEYNI
+351 PVPSEYVI
-359 FRFVD
+359 FKFVD

-390 DKVTEAGKNYTVV
+390 DKVSEAGKNYTVV

-410 KDEAPEGIHT
+410 KDEAPEGTHT
-420 DVIYTIVLKE
+420 DVIYTITLKQSE
-430 VELKKVT
+430 VKKVT

-480 VKTSSEVVRTQDN
+480 VKTSSDVVRTQDN
-493 GDEVETIAHI
+493 GDEVETVAHI
-503 VTVQPNTIVAVDEVK
+503 VTVQPKTIVAVDEVK

-542 NASTKAQADKGLD
+542 NASTKAEADKGLD

-575 YKVTGVK
+575 YKVTAVK
-582 EVIREA
+582 EIIREA
-588 FEEDNSLTRMNA
+588 FEEDNGLTRMNA

-611 QEEPEKVAPTT
+611 KEEPAPVAPTT
-622 ETPEALKETS
+622 ETPDAPKDEPKQADSQKEEAPKESSKET
-632 KDDAKVETPVETSKE
+632 
-647 SPKVEPKKE
+647 PKQEVPKKE
-656 VPAKEELPNTG
+656 VPAKAELPNTG
-667 AESMVEYV
+667 AESMIESV
-675 IAGLSSLVAGLGT
+675 IAGFSSLVAGLGT

-693 RQ
+693 RK